1 MVAAGKKCTR
11 FLRRAIQGVHVA
23 DVQADEVWAFVGCKE
38 KQAARRFYPER
49 SGDAYTFTALERNT
63 KLILAWHLGKRS
75 AWDTMA
81 FAMKLEQATEG
92 RFQITTDGFT
102 PYQSIIPRIF
112 GANVDFATLTK
123 VYGQT
128 EEEQRRYSPPRVIEV
143 IPTVQTGNPDQAKI
157 CTSHVERS
165 NLTLRMQLRRFTR
178 LTNAFSKKWENHE
191 AALGLFFAYYNFCR
205 VHSTLKTTPAVAA
218 GLAHETWSVQ
228 RLLDEAN

>member
-1 MVAAGKKCTR
+1 
-11 FLRRAIQGVHVA
+11 
-23 DVQADEVWAFVGCKE
+23 
-38 KQAARRFYPER
+38 
-49 SGDAYTFTALERNT
+49 
-63 KLILAWHLGKRS
+63 
-75 AWDTMA
+75 MA